1 MHLGVDIAKFLLLCH
16 YIIIIFNLYMNSL
29 FFLQSL
35 APKYEEL
42 AKIFAGESGVLIGK
56 VDATEEE
63 SLAKT

>member
-1 MHLGVDIAKFLLLCH
+1 
-16 YIIIIFNLYMNSL
+16 MNSL